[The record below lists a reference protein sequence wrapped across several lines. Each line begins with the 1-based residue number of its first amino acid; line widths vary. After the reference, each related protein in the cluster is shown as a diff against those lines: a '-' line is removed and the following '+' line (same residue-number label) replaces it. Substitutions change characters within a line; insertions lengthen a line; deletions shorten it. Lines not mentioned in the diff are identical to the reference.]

1 MLAEVTFAS
10 GITDIISSIG
20 NVGTWVWSL
29 FSDFL
34 GMILTNPLIAFPV
47 LFAVLA
53 GGVGV
58 VLKMIKKFGVKGKR

>member
-1 MLAEVTFAS
+1 MAETFTAGVTAI
-10 GITDIISSIG
+10 ITSLTT
-20 NVGTWVWSL
+20 VATWVWSL

-34 GMILTNPLIAFPV
+34 TMIIQNPLIAFPI

-58 VLKMIKKFGVKGKR
+58 VLRMIKKFGVRGKR